1 MNSNLIGSQNF
12 KAYFYLFFATL
23 FWAGNFT
30 IGKFASI
37 ENIPPYS
44 LSFLRWLLVWLILFP
59 FTYKEI
65 LKLKS
70 EISKNLT
77 LFFILGFSS
86 VGVFSAFTYN
96 ALVHTQVI
104 NASLFNT
111 AIPVSIILV
120 CFLLKIEKTNIF
132 QISGLIVSVLGILA
146 IITRLDLDILLTL
159 NFNKGDIYMLIAI
172 ISWGIYSAFLK
183 KKTINISLLSL
194 VQVVCTFGLIFLL
207 PAFLFELFQGKTI
220 EVNTNLFYIL
230 LYIAIFPSIGSYYC
244 WAGAVSIIG
253 ANRAGIFLSLIPLFS
268 TIFAMVFFNEKFLF
282 FHFIGSVLIIL
293 GLFLSNKKVINA

>member
-1 MNSNLIGSQNF
+1 MSKNT
-12 KAYFYLFFATL
+12 KAYIMLILATL

-30 IGKFASI
+30 IGKFAYT
-37 ENIPPYS
+37 ENVPPYS
-44 LSFLRWLLVWLILFP
+44 LAFFRWLLVWIILIP

-65 LKLKS
+65 S
-70 EISKNLT
+70 RIQNEVKNNLS
-77 LFFILGFSS
+77 LFFILGFTS
-86 VGVFSAFTYN
+86 VGIFSAFTYN
-96 ALVHTQVI
+96 ALNYTQVI

-146 IITRLDLDILLTL
+146 IITRLDLKILLTL
-159 NFNKGDIYMLIAI
+159 NFNKGDIYMIIAI

-183 KKTINISLLSL
+183 KKTLDISLLSL
-194 VQVVCTFGLIFLL
+194 VHVVCTFGLIILL
-207 PAFLFELFQGKTI
+207 PAFLFEIAQGKTTEI
-220 EVNTNLFYIL
+220 NSNLIFIL

-268 TIFAMVFFNEKFLF
+268 TIFAMIFFNEKFLF

-293 GLFLSNKKVINA
+293 GLFLSNKKITNA

>member
-1 MNSNLIGSQNF
+1 MSKNT
-12 KAYFYLFFATL
+12 KAYIMLILATL

-30 IGKFASI
+30 IGKFAYT
-37 ENIPPYS
+37 ENVPPYS
-44 LSFLRWLLVWLILFP
+44 LAFFRWVLVWIILIP

-65 LKLKS
+65 
-70 EISKNLT
+70 SKIKTEVKNNLS
-77 LFFILGFSS
+77 LFFILGFTS
-86 VGVFSAFTYN
+86 VGIFSAFTYN
-96 ALVHTQVI
+96 ALNYTQVI

-146 IITRLDLDILLTL
+146 IITRLDLNILLTL
-159 NFNKGDIYMLIAI
+159 NFNKGDIYMVIAI

-183 KKTINISLLSL
+183 KKTFDISLLSL
-194 VQVVCTFGLIFLL
+194 VHVVCTFGLIILL
-207 PAFLFELFQGKTI
+207 PAFLFELAQGKTT
-220 EVNTNLFYIL
+220 EVNSNLIFIL

-268 TIFAMVFFNEKFLF
+268 TIFAMIFFNEKFLF

>member
-1 MNSNLIGSQNF
+1 MSKNT
-12 KAYFYLFFATL
+12 KAYIMLILATL

-30 IGKFASI
+30 FGKFAYT
-37 ENIPPYS
+37 ENVPPYS
-44 LSFLRWLLVWLILFP
+44 LAFLRWILVWVILIP
-59 FTYKEI
+59 FTFK
-65 LKLKS
+65 
-70 EISKNLT
+70 EISKIKTEVKNNLS
-77 LFFILGFSS
+77 LFFILGFTS
-86 VGVFSAFTYN
+86 VGIFSAFTYN
-96 ALVHTQVI
+96 ALNYTQVI

-146 IITRLDLDILLTL
+146 IITRLDLNILLTL
-159 NFNKGDIYMLIAI
+159 NFNKGDIYMVIAI

-183 KKTINISLLSL
+183 KKTFDISLLSL
-194 VQVVCTFGLIFLL
+194 VHVVCTFGLIILL
-207 PAFLFELFQGKTI
+207 PAFLFELTQGKTT
-220 EVNTNLFYIL
+220 EVNSNLIFIL

-244 WAGAVSIIG
+244 WAGAVAIIG

-268 TIFAMVFFNEKFLF
+268 TIFAMIFFNEKFLF

-293 GLFLSNKKVINA
+293 GLFLSNKKVTNA